1 MRFGRRWESQRE
13 PRKKSSD
20 YSTEL
25 LENLRG
31 GVELLD
37 PVYTRSPQPPES
49 LSESPKPQFP
59 TISFPS
65 PPRAPDLGVGGFER
79 AAPTSADPKEALESA
94 RARGCAGSTA

>member
-13 PRKKSSD
+13 PRRKSSD
-20 YSTEL
+20 YSREL

-37 PVYTRSPQPPES
+37 QVGPRSPQPPES

-65 PPRAPDLGVGGFER
+65 PPHAPDLGVGGFKGLR
-79 AAPTSADPKEALESA
+79 LLPPTPRKKIKVALEW
-94 RARGCAGSTA
+94 GFE